1 MRQVAIAV
9 MMLGA
14 SSCAVVG
21 PSCIERRQSGHVA
34 TLNGSVAAG
43 GGARHA
49 VTYAIEGSQNDVHL
63 TWPGQLAA
71 APPRLAFYATRAT
84 CEAFDPAAPLGPCAI
99 LGRGGWADGHIA
111 TTLIVTNGRGNP
123 DVLGMPPVY
132 TIWVVGDPDVASTY
146 AMDITWF
153 FGPDC

>member
-14 SSCAVVG
+14 SGCAVVG

-43 GGARHA
+43 GVARHA
-49 VTYAIEGSQNDVHL
+49 VTYASEGSQNDVHL

-99 LGRGGWADGHIA
+99 LGRGRVGRRPHCHDADCDQRA
-111 TTLIVTNGRGNP
+111 RQSGRAR
-123 DVLGMPPVY
+123 DAARVY
-132 TIWVVGDPDVASTY
+132 DSGRRRP
-146 AMDITWF
+146 
-153 FGPDC
+153 